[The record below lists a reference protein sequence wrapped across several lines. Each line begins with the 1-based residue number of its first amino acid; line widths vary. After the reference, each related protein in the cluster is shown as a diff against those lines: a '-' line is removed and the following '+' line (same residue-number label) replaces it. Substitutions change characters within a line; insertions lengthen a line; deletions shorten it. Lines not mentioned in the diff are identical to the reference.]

1 MFKGNTVAVTGLVAE
16 AGDISMKMGDL
27 VCQRGALIKGGK

>member
-16 AGDISMKMGDL
+16 AGDDFHEDL